1 VRRHVVVSIFLVAF
15 VAGACSSESP
25 TVASTSSGAPSVTPV
40 AGPFAEVTQSD
51 FSFTPSALA
60 IRTDQGL
67 SIKNNGPSLHN
78 FSIPGTQVDL
88 DVQPGQST
96 NTESIGQVVKPGTYQ
111 FFCKYHKSRGMVG
124 TITVVTP

>member
-1 VRRHVVVSIFLVAF
+1 VVVSIFLGAL

-25 TVASTSSGAPSVTPV
+25 TVASTPSGAPSKPSVTPV

-67 SIKNNGPSLHN
+67 SIKNKGPSLHN
-78 FSIPGTQVDL
+78 FSITGTQVDL
-88 DVQPGQST
+88 DVQSGQST
-96 NTESIGQVVKPGTYQ
+96 NTEAIGGVVKPGAYQ
-111 FFCKYHKSRGMVG
+111 FFCKYHKSQGMVG
-124 TITVVTP
+124 TITVLASS